1 MPRRVERF
9 TIHVA
14 DEVLSN
20 LRARIRNTRLP
31 PRAPGAPWEQG
42 TDFDFLRQF
51 LHHWGDGFDWRKQE
65 SELNSFQ
72 QFRVEID
79 GVAIHF
85 IHERARHG
93 SGVPLVLT
101 HGWPSA
107 FIEYLP
113 LVPLLTNPAAH
124 GIDGPS
130 FDLVIPSLPGYGFS
144 ARPPHANYRT
154 VAQLWHRLMRA
165 LGYERYAAGGGD
177 FGAGVATLMALDE
190 PEPLIGIHLSNL
202 ELSACV
208 AEGTR
213 PLSEKERAYLAQR
226 RTWDERE
233 RGYTALQSTKP
244 QTLGY
249 ALQDSPAG
257 LAAWI
262 LEKWWS
268 WCDTGGDIERRFSR
282 DFLLSLVTLYWVTGT
297 ITTSMRDYFDNRW
310 RGVTLGPQ
318 DFVHVPTA
326 IANFTK
332 QFVFE
337 GDPPREWAERL
348 YQVRRW
354 TPMPRGG
361 HFAPIEEPE
370 LLARD
375 IASFFSD
382 LQSGR

>member
-1 MPRRVERF
+1 MFAGQAEYR
-9 TIHVA
+9 
-14 DEVLSN
+14 
-20 LRARIRNTRLP
+20 
-31 PRAPGAPWEQG
+31 
-42 TDFDFLRQF
+42 
-51 LHHWGDGFDWRKQE
+51 FDWRKRE

-72 QFRVEID
+72 QFRIDID
-79 GVAIHF
+79 GVPIHF
-85 IHERARHG
+85 VHERARHG
-93 SGVPLVLT
+93 AGVPLILT

-113 LVPLLTNPAAH
+113 LVPLLTDPAAH
-124 GIDGPS
+124 RIDGPS
-130 FDLVIPSLPGYGFS
+130 FDLVISSLPGYGFS
-144 ARPPHANYRT
+144 GRPAHANYRT
-154 VAQLWHRLMRA
+154 VARLWHRLMHA
-165 LGYERYAAGGGD
+165 LGYPRYGAGGGD

-202 ELSACV
+202 ELSPYV
-208 AEGTR
+208 GEGTR
-213 PLSEKERAYLAQR
+213 PVSEKERAYLSQR
-226 RTWDERE
+226 QSWDERE
-233 RGYTALQSTKP
+233 RGYTAIQSTKP

-262 LEKWWS
+262 LEKWRS
-268 WCDTGGDIERRFSR
+268 WGDTGGDIERRFSR
-282 DFLLSLVTLYWVTGT
+282 DFLLTLVTLYWVSGT

-310 RGVTLGPQ
+310 RGVTLGRE
-318 DFVHVPTA
+318 DFVRVPSG
-326 IANFTK
+326 IANFAK

-337 GDPPREWAERL
+337 GEPPREWAERL

-375 IASFFSD
+375 IASFFAE
-382 LQSGR
+382 L